1 MWVKSRRS
9 REIIEERKRERERDE
24 EIEDE
29 GEVLRSREE
38 DVQREKRWIR
48 IQGCRYNRKF
58 ENRRIAIGS
67 VAKYL
72 R

>member
-1 MWVKSRRS
+1 MWVKSIRS
-9 REIIEERKRERERDE
+9 REIIEGRKRERERDE

-38 DVQREKRWIR
+38 DVQKEKRWIR
-48 IQGCRYNRKF
+48 IQGCRYNRKY
-58 ENRRIAIGS
+58 ENRRIAIES
-67 VAKYL
+67 VPKYL

>member
-1 MWVKSRRS
+1 MWIKTRRS
-9 REIIEERKRERERDE
+9 RELIEERKRERERDG

-29 GEVLRSREE
+29 GEVLRSSEE

-48 IQGCRYNRKF
+48 IQGCRYNRKY
-58 ENRRIAIGS
+58 ENGRIAIGS
-67 VAKYL
+67 VPKYL